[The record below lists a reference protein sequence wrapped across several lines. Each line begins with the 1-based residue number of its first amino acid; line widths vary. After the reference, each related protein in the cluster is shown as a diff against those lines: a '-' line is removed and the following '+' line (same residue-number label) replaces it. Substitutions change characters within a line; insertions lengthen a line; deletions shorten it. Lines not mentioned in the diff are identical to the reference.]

1 VFYEGVYESVVP
13 CQTDGL
19 RIPGNSG
26 TENRL
31 GKNPARNM
39 LRIKK
44 HHKFLIPLEARP
56 GQEIEAQVVIDNK
69 GIAPIYRPYHFAL
82 RFLQGKTAYVVRFR
96 NDIRKWM
103 PDLTFFREKIR
114 FPRQLKEGEVRVSC
128 GIVNDEDKPVVRFA
142 IKDVEPDGWH
152 PLTGMDVLKD

>member
-1 VFYEGVYESVVP
+1 
-13 CQTDGL
+13 
-19 RIPGNSG
+19 
-26 TENRL
+26 
-31 GKNPARNM
+31 M